1 MPPLFSAEALHQS
14 PPNVRLAS
22 AARTPRR
29 SESALVPIA
38 QAITPKLKETLR
50 GPSRIESRLLDVI
63 ANDDGN
69 GPILYQHTIFCQ
81 TCLPY
86 RDPGDDV
93 RVWERSN
100 GRAHLEVLAGKAMHP
115 REGRFVELGLPFG
128 PKARMIL
135 MHINQRALLAQSPII
150 EVEDSLTQ
158 FVGKVLKLDP
168 KGRNIKAVK
177 NQLSRLA
184 AASIRLG
191 IVRDDQA
198 ITVNSNIV
206 SAFDLWFPK
215 DERQRVLWP
224 STVSLSLDYFQS
236 LMSHAVPIDEAHIAA
251 LSHSSLALD
260 IYSWLAQR
268 LHRIPPERPQTISW
282 LALFAQFGQG
292 YNPDHICKFRQ
303 VFRVAL
309 KEVLIIYK
317 AARVDDDEAGPT
329 HRCIQNGKALW
340 RQEALKGLTLF
351 HSAPPVRK
359 LLL

>member
-1 MPPLFSAEALHQS
+1 MKNNSRSASGLLAIDSIATPRMRRGLVGPTPIQS
-14 PPNVRLAS
+14 RLIET
-22 AARTPRR
+22 AARC
-29 SESALVPIA
+29 A
-38 QAITPKLKETLR
+38 QEQEDQ
-50 GPSRIESRLLDVI
+50 S
-63 ANDDGN
+63 
-69 GPILYQHTIFCQ
+69 ILYQHSVFCQ

-100 GRAHLEVLAGKAMHP
+100 GRAHLKVLAGEAMHP

-128 PKARMIL
+128 PKSRMIL
-135 MHINQRALLAQSPII
+135 MHINQRALIAQSPVI
-150 EVEDSLTQ
+150 EVEDSLTR
-158 FVGKVLKLDP
+158 FVGTVLNLDP

-177 NQLSRLA
+177 NQLARLA
-184 AASIRLG
+184 ASSIRLG
-191 IVRDDQA
+191 VVRDGQA

-236 LMSHAVPIDEAHIAA
+236 LMSQAVPVDEAHIAS
-251 LSHSSLALD
+251 LSHSALALD

-268 LHRIPPERPQTISW
+268 LHRIPVEKPQTVSW
-282 LALFAQFGQG
+282 IALHAQFGQG
-292 YNPDHICKFRQ
+292 YNPEHVRKFRQ

-309 KEVLIIYK
+309 KEVLTVYP
-317 AARVDDDEAGPT
+317 AARVEDDEAKPARRQVQHG
-329 HRCIQNGKALW
+329 RVLW
-340 RQEALKGLTLF
+340 REEVAKGLKLF

-359 LLL
+359 LLK

>member
-1 MPPLFSAEALHQS
+1 MKSNSRSAGELLPIDGIVTPRMRRRLVGPSPVQS
-14 PPNVRLAS
+14 RLIET
-22 AARTPRR
+22 AARC
-29 SESALVPIA
+29 A
-38 QAITPKLKETLR
+38 QEQ
-50 GPSRIESRLLDVI
+50 EDQ
-63 ANDDGN
+63 
-69 GPILYQHTIFCQ
+69 PILYQHSVFCQ

-100 GRAHLEVLAGKAMHP
+100 GRAHLKVLAGEAMHP
-115 REGRFVELGLPFG
+115 KEGRFVELGLPFG
-128 PKARMIL
+128 PKSRMIL
-135 MHINQRALLAQSPII
+135 MHINQRALLAQSPVI

-177 NQLSRLA
+177 DQLARLA

-191 IVRDDQA
+191 IVRDGQA

-236 LMSHAVPIDEAHIAA
+236 LMSQAVPVDETHIAA

-268 LHRIPPERPQTISW
+268 LHRIPKERPQTVSW
-282 LALFAQFGQG
+282 IALHAQFGLG
-292 YNPDHICKFRQ
+292 YNPDRLDKFRQ
-303 VFRVAL
+303 KFRVAL
-309 KEVLIIYK
+309 KEVLMVYR
-317 AARVDDDEAGPT
+317 AARVEDDEAKPA
-329 HRCIQNGKALW
+329 RRQVQNGKVLW
-340 RQEALKGLTLF
+340 REDAAKGLKLYN
-351 HSAPPVRK
+351 SAPPVRK
-359 LLL
+359 LLK

>member
-1 MPPLFSAEALHQS
+1 MSAAMPPS
-14 PPNVRLAS
+14 
-22 AARTPRR
+22 RR
-29 SESALVPIA
+29 ESDLVPIA
-38 QAITPKLKETLR
+38 HVLSSKLNKALR
-50 GPSRIESRLLDVI
+50 GPSQIELRLLDAV
-63 ANDDGN
+63 ANDNDSA
-69 GPILYQHTIFCQ
+69 PILFQHTIFCQ
-81 TCLPY
+81 TCLPN

-93 RVWERSN
+93 RLWERSN
-100 GRAHLEVLAGKAMHP
+100 GKAHLEVLAGKAMHP

-215 DERQRVLWP
+215 DERQRVIWP
-224 STVSLSLDYFQS
+224 STISLSLDYFQS
-236 LMSHAVPIDEAHIAA
+236 LMNHAVPVDEAHIAA

-268 LHRIPPERPQTISW
+268 LHRIPVEKPLRISW
-282 LALFAQFGQG
+282 IALHAQFGLG
-292 YNPDHICKFRQ
+292 YNPEHIRKFRQ
-303 VFRVAL
+303 KFRVAL
-309 KEVLIIYK
+309 KEVMTVYS
-317 AARVDDDEAGPT
+317 AARVEDDEAKPARRQVQ
-329 HRCIQNGKALW
+329 HGKTVW
-340 RQEALKGLTLF
+340 REEAAKGLKLF

-359 LLL
+359 RLQ

>member
-1 MPPLFSAEALHQS
+1 
-14 PPNVRLAS
+14 
-22 AARTPRR
+22 
-29 SESALVPIA
+29 LVPIA
-38 QAITPKLKETLR
+38 QAITRKLDKALR
-50 GPSRIESRLLDVI
+50 GPSRIESRLLDVV

-69 GPILYQHTIFCQ
+69 APILYQHTIFCQ

-86 RDPGDDV
+86 RNPGDDV

-128 PKARMIL
+128 PKARLIL

-158 FVGKVLKLDP
+158 FVGTVLKLDP
-168 KGRNIKAVK
+168 KGRNINAVK

-260 IYSWLAQR
+260 VYSWLAQR
-268 LHRIPPERPQTISW
+268 LHRIPIERPQTVSW
-282 LALFAQFGQG
+282 IALHSQFGQG
-292 YNPDHICKFRQ
+292 YNPDHIYKFRQ

-309 KEVLIIYK
+309 KEVLMIYK
-317 AARVDDDEAGPT
+317 AARVEDDEAGPARR
-329 HRCIQNGKALW
+329 HIQDGKILW

>member
-1 MPPLFSAEALHQS
+1 MKSNGRSASELLPIDGIVTPRMRRRLVGPTSIQS
-14 PPNVRLAS
+14 RLIET
-22 AARTPRR
+22 AARC
-29 SESALVPIA
+29 A
-38 QAITPKLKETLR
+38 QEQEDQ
-50 GPSRIESRLLDVI
+50 S
-63 ANDDGN
+63 
-69 GPILYQHTIFCQ
+69 ILYQHSVFCQ

-100 GRAHLEVLAGKAMHP
+100 GRAHLKVLAGEAMHP

-128 PKARMIL
+128 PKSRMIL
-135 MHINQRALLAQSPII
+135 MHINQRALLAQSPVI
-150 EVEDSLTQ
+150 EIEDSLTQ

-177 NQLSRLA
+177 DQLGRLA

-191 IVRDDQA
+191 IVRDGQA

-236 LMSHAVPIDEAHIAA
+236 LMSQAVPVDEAHIAA

-268 LHRIPPERPQTISW
+268 LHRIPTEKPQTVSW
-282 LALFAQFGQG
+282 IALHAQFGLG
-292 YNPDHICKFRQ
+292 YNPDRLDKFRQ
-303 VFRVAL
+303 KFRVAL
-309 KEVLIIYK
+309 KEVLMVYR
-317 AARVDDDEAGPT
+317 AARVEDDEAKPA
-329 HRCIQNGKALW
+329 RRQVQNGKVLW
-340 RQEALKGLTLF
+340 REEAAKGLKLYN
-351 HSAPPVRK
+351 SAPPVRK
-359 LLL
+359 LLK

>member
-1 MPPLFSAEALHQS
+1 MKSNSRSAGELLPIDGIVTPRMRRRLVGPTPIQS
-14 PPNVRLAS
+14 RLIET
-22 AARTPRR
+22 AARC
-29 SESALVPIA
+29 A
-38 QAITPKLKETLR
+38 QEQEDQ
-50 GPSRIESRLLDVI
+50 S
-63 ANDDGN
+63 
-69 GPILYQHTIFCQ
+69 ILYQHSVFCQ

-86 RDPGDDV
+86 RDPGDDI

-100 GRAHLEVLAGKAMHP
+100 GRAHLKVLAGEAMHP

-128 PKARMIL
+128 PKSRMIL
-135 MHINQRALLAQSPII
+135 MHINQRALLAQSPVI
-150 EVEDSLTQ
+150 EIEDSLTQ

-177 NQLSRLA
+177 DQLARLA

-191 IVRDDQA
+191 IVRDGQA

-236 LMSHAVPIDEAHIAA
+236 LMSQAVPVDEAHIAA

-268 LHRIPPERPQTISW
+268 LHRIPTERPQTVSW
-282 LALFAQFGQG
+282 IALHAQFGLG
-292 YNPDHICKFRQ
+292 YNPDRLDKFRQ
-303 VFRVAL
+303 KFRVAL
-309 KEVLIIYK
+309 KEVLMVYR
-317 AARVDDDEAGPT
+317 AARVEDDEAKPA
-329 HRCIQNGKALW
+329 RRQVQNGKVLW
-340 RQEALKGLTLF
+340 REDAAKGLKLYN
-351 HSAPPVRK
+351 SAPPIRK
-359 LLL
+359 LLK

>member
-1 MPPLFSAEALHQS
+1 VNRNPRRRDGEPTAINSIVTAKMRRALVGPTPIQS
-14 PPNVRLAS
+14 RLIET
-22 AARTPRR
+22 AARC
-29 SESALVPIA
+29 A
-38 QAITPKLKETLR
+38 QEQEDQ
-50 GPSRIESRLLDVI
+50 S
-63 ANDDGN
+63 
-69 GPILYQHTIFCQ
+69 ILYQHSVFCQ

-86 RDPGDDV
+86 RDPGDDI

-100 GRAHLEVLAGKAMHP
+100 GRAHLKVLAGEAMHP

-128 PKARMIL
+128 PKSRMIL
-135 MHINQRALLAQSPII
+135 MHINQRALLAQSPVI

-177 NQLSRLA
+177 DQLARLA

-191 IVRDDQA
+191 IVRDGQA

-236 LMSHAVPIDEAHIAA
+236 LMSQAVPVDEAHIAA

-268 LHRIPPERPQTISW
+268 LHRIPTERPQSVSW
-282 LALFAQFGQG
+282 IALHAQFGLG
-292 YNPDHICKFRQ
+292 YNPDRLDKFRQ
-303 VFRVAL
+303 KFRVAL
-309 KEVLIIYK
+309 KEVLMVYR
-317 AARVDDDEAGPT
+317 AARVEDDEAKPA
-329 HRCIQNGKALW
+329 RRQVQNGKVLW
-340 RQEALKGLTLF
+340 REDAAKGLKLYN
-351 HSAPPVRK
+351 SAPPIRK
-359 LLL
+359 LLK

>member
-1 MPPLFSAEALHQS
+1 MKSNSRSAGELLPIDGIVTPRMRRRLVGPTPIQS
-14 PPNVRLAS
+14 RLIET
-22 AARTPRR
+22 AARC
-29 SESALVPIA
+29 A
-38 QAITPKLKETLR
+38 QEQEDQ
-50 GPSRIESRLLDVI
+50 S
-63 ANDDGN
+63 
-69 GPILYQHTIFCQ
+69 ILYQHSVFCQ

-100 GRAHLEVLAGKAMHP
+100 GRAHLKVLAGEAMHP

-128 PKARMIL
+128 PKSRMIL
-135 MHINQRALLAQSPII
+135 MHINQRALLAQSPVI
-150 EVEDSLTQ
+150 EIEDSLTQ

-177 NQLSRLA
+177 DQLARLA
-184 AASIRLG
+184 ASSIRLG
-191 IVRDDQA
+191 IVRDGQA

-236 LMSHAVPIDEAHIAA
+236 LMSQAVPVDEAHIAA

-268 LHRIPPERPQTISW
+268 LHRIPTERPQTVSW
-282 LALFAQFGQG
+282 IALHAQFGLG
-292 YNPDHICKFRQ
+292 YNPDRIDKFRQ
-303 VFRVAL
+303 KFRVAL
-309 KEVLIIYK
+309 KEVLMVYR
-317 AARVDDDEAGPT
+317 AARVEDDEAKPA
-329 HRCIQNGKALW
+329 RRQVQNGKVLW
-340 RQEALKGLTLF
+340 REDAAKGLKLYN
-351 HSAPPVRK
+351 SAPPIRK
-359 LLL
+359 LLK